1 MSKFHSSALI
11 VLCLLTLLSI
21 VLILTPSTPAA
32 AQTNF
37 QSATPTPDPF
47 NAPPDDWEV
56 PFGLGLVGAFSS
68 ASCLCCLGG
77 GIPLLIALFVLV
89 MYLTKLEKD

>member
-1 MSKFHSSALI
+1 MSKYKSTALI
-11 VLCLLTLLSI
+11 ALSLLALLSI

-32 AQTNF
+32 AQAAY
-37 QSATPTPDPF
+37 QSSTPTPDPL
-47 NAPPDDWEV
+47 AGTPADWEV
-56 PFGLGLVGAFSS
+56 PFGLGLVGALSS

-89 MYLTKLEKD
+89 MYLTKLERD